1 MSVANRVRLL
11 PEYVRSDTL
20 ILRRLSRALGDNI
33 LLTAVAREIRRA
45 RPTLR
50 IVVETAYPEL
60 FRHSPHVT
68 WAVDAHW
75 RVLTRHHFRP
85 AYQIGPASSRTHM
98 VDQMYAQ
105 CPFPLVSPDRRPEIF
120 LSDEE
125 RRDFERRYP
134 AGAVVVCP
142 VGKRTHAADRKEW
155 GVENFQ
161 AVVDALPGWHWIQTG
176 SSGPLLRGVEDL
188 RGLPVRD
195 TAGLLSR
202 ARLFLGLEGGL
213 MHMARAVDCPAVV
226 VYGGAISPAVSGYPE
241 HVVLTRQP
249 ECAPCLTA
257 NGPLTPCPHARKCLT
272 DITVGE
278 VVAALT
284 SAASRGAV
292 LP

>member
-1 MSVANRVRLL
+1 MSVADRVRLL
-11 PEYVRSDTL
+11 REYVRGDTL

-45 RPTLR
+45 RPDLR
-50 IVVETAYPEL
+50 IVVETAFPEL
-60 FRHSPHVT
+60 FLHNPNVA

-75 RVLTRHHFRP
+75 RVLTGHHFRP
-85 AYQIGPASSRTHM
+85 AYQLGPGVARRHM
-98 VDQMYAQ
+98 VDQLFDQ
-105 CPFPLVSPDRRPEIF
+105 SPIPLAGAERRPEIF
-120 LSDEE
+120 LSAGE
-125 RRDFERRYP
+125 RGEFERRYG
-134 AGAVVVCP
+134 ADAVVVCP
-142 VGKRTHAADRKEW
+142 AGKQTHAADRKEW

-161 AVVDALPGWHWIQTG
+161 AVVDALPEWHWIQTG
-176 SSGPLLRGVEDL
+176 ASGPLLRGVDDL

-213 MHMARAVDCPAVV
+213 MHLARAVDCPTVV
-226 VYGGAISPAVSGYPE
+226 VYGGAVSPAVSGYPE
-241 HVVLTRQP
+241 HIVLTREP

-257 NGPLTPCPHARKCLT
+257 HGPLTPCPHARKCLT
-272 DITVGE
+272 GIPVAE

-284 SAASRGAV
+284 SAASRGRV